1 MEKHSVSRLSYLF
14 AHLHLLSSDSFS
26 SDLLSSNLSLLS
38 GSALLCFSSVHIVGS
53 LTSKLPSIKCIFN
66 KYNDLIHKK
75 SISVSSNH
83 DTCDI
88 KSVHWDFFILIW
100 HDHFANPQDISRPQT
115 PTLLFTFGRRLHKVP
130 PFRTYV
136 KNAACNAYHS
146 HVVVSQKL
154 SMLKNLLATN

>member
-1 MEKHSVSRLSYLF
+1 
-14 AHLHLLSSDSFS
+14 
-26 SDLLSSNLSLLS
+26 
-38 GSALLCFSSVHIVGS
+38 